1 MKITVTQLRNVI
13 RQEVKKAINEGN
25 EWWRNDEDLGP
36 DEYVPPG
43 PDAADEAEALEK
55 RMDAKRW
62 TSTRDEYEEAEEAE
76 YEMDMVLLAVRR
88 ADPSQIS
95 QIKKILKL

>member
-13 RQEVKKAINEGN
+13 RQEVKRAINEGN
-25 EWWRNDEDLGP
+25 EWWREDEYLGP

-43 PDAADEAEALEK
+43 PDAADEAELTE
-55 RMDAKRW
+55 R
-62 TSTRDEYEEAEEAE
+62 
-76 YEMDMVLLAVRR
+76 EMDTVLA
-88 ADPSQIS
+88 AMMSANPSQIS

>member
-13 RQEVKKAINEGN
+13 RQEVKRAINEGN
-25 EWWRNDEDLGP
+25 EWWREDEDLGP

-43 PDAADEAEALEK
+43 PDAADEA
-55 RMDAKRW
+55 D
-62 TSTRDEYEEAEEAE
+62 EAESK
-76 YEMDMVLLAVRR
+76 MDTLLARVMR
-88 ADPSQIS
+88 ADHSQIS